1 MKIKRWIGV
10 LLCML
15 LCIGMLPTMAFAAN
29 VTSIQVNGTDILSAE
44 NNTVPCGS
52 GSAVYDPATNTLT
65 LNNAEITSTASGNTE
80 GAISF
85 DNGDLK
91 IVLVGENTITS
102 SCHGIIGQ
110 GGTLTIIGEG
120 SLNVTSVYGGITEGQ
135 KGNIIIDG
143 TKLELNVSNSG
154 GFSGTGIHAEGQLS
168 ILNGSS
174 VNALGETADTMG
186 IIGNAGITISDSSV
200 TAKVLSE
207 GSYGAIVSDSDIIIE
222 NSYVE
227 ASTSSVWED
236 STIWAI
242 NLTISKDSE
251 VYADSVSGNALYV
264 DNQLIVNDSIVNATA
279 PGDYPAIY
287 TYGDIAIQNGS
298 DVTGSGNFRGIFTDS
313 SITVNDSTVTA
324 SGATNEGIIAVD
336 TFSIDNSKVT
346 ASSKLDDIIPAI
358 VTYNLNITASE
369 VTAKGGIQL
378 WDFYSGDTTGRTFSL
393 TPAEGKLAE
402 FKVDATNWD
411 GSGASHFK
419 EGAKSPYD
427 AAVTFNE
434 SEMNWLDAYRYI
446 HIGEH
451 IHRGGM
457 ATCTEKAV
465 CADCGKTYG
474 DLNPN
479 NHSGEVVWT
488 KTATDHTSTYDC
500 CGATVVAKEAHEWE
514 NGVCSECGYEWQH
527 DGGTATCSQLAV
539 CDTCGEEYGE
549 VNASNH
555 TNLVK
560 TEAKPATHMTEGNI
574 EYWYCDGCEK
584 YFSDEAG
591 TKEIA
596 LADTVV
602 PKLTGHT
609 ADGTGW
615 HSDETNHWNTCE
627 CGEKLNEA
635 AHTLEWVIDK
645 EATATEKGSKHE
657 KCTVCGYEKAAV
669 EIPATGTPSDTH
681 TPSGNQTGDSISPQ
695 TGDDSNIA
703 LWIALLLAAGAAL
716 TGTAVY
722 RRKRKYNR

>member
-1 MKIKRWIGV
+1 MKIKRWISA

-15 LCIGMLPTMAFAAN
+15 LCVGMLPTMAFAAN
-29 VTSIQVNGTDILSAE
+29 VTSMQVNGTDIFSAE
-44 NNTVPCGS
+44 NYTVPCGS
-52 GSAVYDPATNTLT
+52 GSAVYDPDTNTLT

-85 DNGDLK
+85 DNGDLN
-91 IVLVGENTITS
+91 IVLVGKNTITS

-110 GGTLTIIGEG
+110 GGTLTITGEG

-143 TKLELNVSNSG
+143 TQLELNVSNSG

-168 ILNGSS
+168 ILDGSS
-174 VNALGETADTMG
+174 VNALGETSDTMG

-207 GSYGAIVSDSDIIIE
+207 GSYQAVGTDNNISIT

-227 ASTSSVWED
+227 AATSSVYGD
-236 STIWAI
+236 PGIWAI
-242 NLTISKDSE
+242 NLSISDTSE
-251 VYADSVSGNALYV
+251 VVVSAASGNALYA
-264 DNQLIVNDSIVNATA
+264 DNQLIVDDSVVNATA

-287 TYGDIAIQNGS
+287 AYGDIVIQNGS

-313 SITVNDSTVTA
+313 SIMLNDSTVTA
-324 SGATNEGIIAVD
+324 SSTTNEGIIAVD
-336 TFSIDNSKVT
+336 TFSINNSKVT
-346 ASSKLDDIIPAI
+346 ASSKPDDVIPAI
-358 VTYNLNITASE
+358 VTYNLNITASD

-378 WDFYSGDTTGRTFSL
+378 WDFYSGDTTGRTFSI

-402 FKVDATNWD
+402 FKVDGINWD

-451 IHRGGM
+451 IHSGGT

-479 NHSGEVVWT
+479 NHSGEIVWT
-488 KTATDHTSTYDC
+488 KTATTHSSAYDC
-500 CGATVVAKEAHEWE
+500 CGATVVAEEAHDWT
-514 NGVCSECGYEWQH
+514 NGVCSECGYECQH
-527 DGGTATCSQLAV
+527 TGGTATCTDKAV
-539 CDTCGEEYGE
+539 CDICGEEYGE
-549 VNASNH
+549 VNAARH

-574 EYWYCDGCEK
+574 EYWYCDGCGK
-584 YFSDEAG
+584 YFSNEAG
-591 TKEIA
+591 TEKISLE
-596 LADTVV
+596 DTVI
-602 PKLTGHT
+602 PKLTEHT
-609 ADGTGW
+609 ADETGW

-635 AHTLEWVIDK
+635 AHTFEWVTDQ
-645 EATATEKGSKHE
+645 EATATEAGSKHE
-657 KCTVCGYEKAAV
+657 ECTVCGYEKAAV
-669 EIPATGTPSDTH
+669 EIPATGTPADTD
-681 TPSGNQTGDSISPQ
+681 TSSPQ

-703 LWIALLLAAGAAL
+703 LWIAVLLVAGAAL

-722 RRKRKYNR
+722 SCKRKYSK